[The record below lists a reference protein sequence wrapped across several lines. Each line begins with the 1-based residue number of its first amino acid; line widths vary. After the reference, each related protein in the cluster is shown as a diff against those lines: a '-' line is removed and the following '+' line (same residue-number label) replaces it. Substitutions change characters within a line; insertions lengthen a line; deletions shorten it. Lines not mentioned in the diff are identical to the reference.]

1 MKRWKKRAKIT
12 IIARKNGRFLSMLF
26 ESYQIKNMKLKNRV
40 VMPPM
45 CMYSADTLGFANDFH
60 YVHYASRAIGG
71 VGLIIQEATGIL
83 PNGRI
88 SENDLGIWS
97 DDHIP
102 GLKKIVDLIHAN
114 GSVAGI
120 QVNHAGR
127 KAKVNGKIF
136 APSAL
141 GYSNDYEMPHEM
153 TKKDIKDV
161 IKAFAE
167 SARRADQAGYDL
179 LELHGAHGYLIF
191 QFLSPISNQR
201 TDEYGD
207 GKVFL
212 REVMEAVTKVWPKEK
227 VLCLRI
233 SATEYVEGGVTPE
246 SISEIINFV
255 KDLGLDLIHVSS
267 GGNVLVKINAYPGYQ
282 LGLAERVKELTGLP
296 VIGGGLISDIVLAE
310 HAVASKK
317 CDLVYLGRVLLR
329 EPYFVLNQANEVG
342 YDIEYPKAYLRG
354 KK

>member
-1 MKRWKKRAKIT
+1 
-12 IIARKNGRFLSMLF
+12 MLF
-26 ESYQIKNMKLKNRV
+26 ESYQLKSMKLKNRV

-45 CMYSADTLGFANDFH
+45 CMYSANTEGFANDFH
-60 YVHYASRAIGG
+60 YVHYATRAIGG
-71 VGLIIQEATGIL
+71 VGLIIQEATAIT

-88 SENDLGIWS
+88 SENDLGIWC
-97 DDHIP
+97 DDHVA
-102 GLKKIVDLIHAN
+102 GLKKIVDLIHQN

-120 QVNHAGR
+120 QINHAGR
-127 KAKVNGKIF
+127 KAKISSGVIL

-161 IKAFAE
+161 IKAFADA
-167 SARRADQAGYDL
+167 ARRADEAGYDL

-191 QFLSPISNQR
+191 QFLSPISNLR
-201 TDEYGD
+201 SDEYKD

-246 SISEIINFV
+246 SISEMINSV
-255 KDLGLDLIHVSS
+255 KDLGLDIIHVSS

-329 EPYFVLNQANEVG
+329 VPYFVLNQAKEVG